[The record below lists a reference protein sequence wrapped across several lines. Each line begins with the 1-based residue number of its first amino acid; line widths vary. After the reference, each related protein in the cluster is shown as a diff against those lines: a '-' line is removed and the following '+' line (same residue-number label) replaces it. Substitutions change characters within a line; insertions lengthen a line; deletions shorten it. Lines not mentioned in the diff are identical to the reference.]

1 MGIKVSVGGKYAGVK
16 REPNPA
22 TAGVRREA
30 GSGSGGIKREF
41 VGSGVNSYTFSRVIN
56 GIKRTVTIRAHS
68 VKEAN
73 SIAASRGY
81 KTTDREIKRRRK
93 RKK

>member
-1 MGIKVSVGGKYAGVK
+1 MGIKMSVGGKYAGYK

-30 GSGSGGIKREF
+30 GSGSSGIKREF

-68 VKEAN
+68 VAEAN
-73 SIAASRGY
+73 KLAATRGY
-81 KTTDREIKRRRK
+81 KTTDREIKRRKK